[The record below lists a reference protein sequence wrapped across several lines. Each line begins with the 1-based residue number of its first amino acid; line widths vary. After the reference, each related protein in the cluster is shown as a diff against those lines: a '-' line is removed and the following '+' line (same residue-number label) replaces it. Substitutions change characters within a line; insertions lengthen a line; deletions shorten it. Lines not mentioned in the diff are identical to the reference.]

1 MLHQLKN
8 ATKPVSGQ
16 LHPRKIARRLALG
29 FRLVLGLGGG
39 GNFPRGQLSNN
50 QPNQLKKNRFI
61 FLFYEHLKKTKK
73 KTLNVSKINT
83 ATIFF
88 TIGRK
93 KIVGNY
99 DSNCQKCQSCVSLL
113 P

>member
-39 GNFPRGQLSNN
+39 GNFPRWQLS
-50 QPNQLKKNRFI
+50 
-61 FLFYEHLKKTKK
+61 
-73 KTLNVSKINT
+73 
-83 ATIFF
+83 
-88 TIGRK
+88 
-93 KIVGNY
+93 
-99 DSNCQKCQSCVSLL
+99 
-113 P
+113 